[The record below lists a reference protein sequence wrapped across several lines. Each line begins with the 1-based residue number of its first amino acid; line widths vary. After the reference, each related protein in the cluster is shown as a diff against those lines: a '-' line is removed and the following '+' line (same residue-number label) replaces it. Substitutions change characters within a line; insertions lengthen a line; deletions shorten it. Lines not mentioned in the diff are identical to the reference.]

1 MAAVLSIS
9 FLAVYHSFER
19 STFVR
24 WRGTSSARTGRLDVV
39 LARQQEG
46 EGEESFGYE
55 RPRCPSKADREW
67 PRPCT
72 ASQPP
77 ALQRGICQKRWKEDR
92 LKSAESL
99 PEEAVEQVQSFVL
112 FIGHAH
118 SGSSITGSLLDAH
131 LNVVL
136 ANEHYT
142 LHQLV
147 YFPRRYSSR
156 WELYASLLARERS
169 KAAHFQESARKG
181 YSLYINS
188 SDMGH
193 YGGRLQVIGDKAAG
207 STVGLYLADP
217 PKFQHLLDQLRE
229 LVGVPLK
236 FVQVSKEGEG
246 WGEGVRRGGVGVGG
260 EEGRGGCTNSVSCML
275 MTL

>member
-9 FLAVYHSFER
+9 FLAAYHSFER

-24 WRGTSSARTGRLDVV
+24 WRGTSAARTGRLDV
-39 LARQQEG
+39 G
-46 EGEESFGYE
+46 ESEESVGYE

-67 PRPCT
+67 PRPCNV
-72 ASQPP
+72 SLPP

-92 LKSAESL
+92 PKSADSL
-99 PEEAVEQVQSFVL
+99 PEEAVEQVKSFVL

-118 SGSSITGSLLDAH
+118 SGSSITASLLDAH
-131 LNVVL
+131 LNVVI

-147 YFPRRYSSR
+147 YFPGRYGSR
-156 WELYASLLARERS
+156 WELYASLFARERS
-169 KAAHFQESARKG
+169 KVAHFQESTRKG

-188 SDMGH
+188 SDMGR
-193 YGGRLQVIGDKAAG
+193 YEGRLQVIGDKAAG

-217 PKFQHLLDQLRE
+217 LKFQHLLDQLRE

-236 FVQVSKEGEG
+236 ILHVSRGRVWG
-246 WGEGVRRGGVGVGG
+246 WVWV
-260 EEGRGGCTNSVSCML
+260 
-275 MTL
+275 

>member
-1 MAAVLSIS
+1 M
-9 FLAVYHSFER
+9 
-19 STFVR
+19 R
-24 WRGTSSARTGRLDVV
+24 WKDTSDARMGRFDDV
-39 LARQQEG
+39 LARQEEG

-55 RPRCPSKADREW
+55 SPRCRSKADREW
-67 PRPCT
+67 PRPCN

-77 ALQRGICQKRWKEDR
+77 ALQKGICLKRWKEDR
-92 LKSAESL
+92 LKSADSL

-156 WELYASLLARERS
+156 WELFASLLARERS

-181 YSLYINS
+181 YSLYVNS
-188 SDMGH
+188 SGMGH
-193 YGGRLQVIGDKAAG
+193 YEGRLQIIGDKAAG

-217 PKFQHLLDQLRE
+217 LKFQHLLDQLRE

-236 FVQVSKEGEG
+236 FVHVSRG
-246 WGEGVRRGGVGVGG
+246 RGGVGVG
-260 EEGRGGCTNSVSCML
+260 
-275 MTL
+275 